1 MFPDLIFSHRW
12 IQRMPYSGCFVWCR
26 SWPWTR
32 QVPGFSGWLAVVLLM
47 GWLSPRGE
55 AQTLLDKLNKN
66 QVVYSQSRQFA
77 VLVPEIKPEMIKDPE
92 KAIEKN
98 LLRLDGDL
106 LVITADRVAASWYQF
121 MGIPRQWKH
130 PVFFKINTQMEP
142 DSPVTVV
149 INQFADQTQIVAE
162 IPYFISREKLGRLF
176 VQIVMREYLLCYPG
190 MYSEDPPLW
199 LGRAFERELLE
210 GTFWR
215 PLLEPKQRIH
225 LNQQYVDSLVV
236 SQVALGQQQLMSFEE
251 LSFPPPEVALEELR
265 EHYDVSAHIF
275 LRKLCDLPDGKQKL
289 VSMLQNLRNHLN
301 WQVCLMK
308 AFSSDFSNFLE
319 LEKWWALEGV
329 QLIQRNEWHML
340 QPSESMA
347 RLEQILI
354 RYQPIMDAPN
364 APPMES
370 GESPSG
376 NTQKPE
382 SFTLKKYIGTT
393 PFFEHEATV
402 RLVYRQLIFL
412 YSQSHP
418 VVAELLL
425 EYINILET
433 YINHRPSTSQTS
445 RLVNSQSATPQALNR
460 VIRDL
465 DGIETRRLQT
475 AARVAGWKLGVDIP
489 DPLIQDSGSRVT
501 QPRMR

>member
-1 MFPDLIFSHRW
+1 MFYLRINCQRW
-12 IQRMPYSGCFVWCR
+12 VLGKQSSGHWMWGW

-32 QVPGFSGWLAVVLLM
+32 LVQFPAWWLAVVILL
-47 GWLSPRGE
+47 GWLSSGCE
-55 AQTLLDKLNKN
+55 AQTILDKLNKN

-77 VLVPEIKPEMIKDPE
+77 VLVPEIKPEMIKDPA

-121 MGIPRQWKH
+121 MGIARHWKH
-130 PVFFKINTQMEP
+130 PVYFKINTQMEP

-176 VQIVMREYLLCYPG
+176 VQIVMREYLLNYPG
-190 MYSEDPPLW
+190 MYNEEPPLW

-308 AFSSDFSNFLE
+308 AYGSDFSNFLA
-319 LEKWWALEGV
+319 LEKWWALQGV
-329 QLIQRNEWHML
+329 QMIQRNEWHML

-354 RYQPIMDAPN
+354 RYQPV
-364 APPMES
+364 MEAS
-370 GESPSG
+370 NTSSLETDESRASHS
-376 NTQKPE
+376 QKPE
-382 SFTLKKYIGTT
+382 SFTLKKYLETT

-425 EYINILET
+425 EYIHILET

-475 AARVAGWKLGVDIP
+475 AARVAEWKLGVNIP
-489 DPLIQDSGSRVT
+489 DPLIHDSGSRVI